1 MVYEIRIRLQSEG
14 LTTENLSEILLVIDF
29 LILMFLFRCMM
40 CIIFYLFDLNFI
52 TLKYSF
58 VCIVCITYFK
68 TILQYIAFGN
78 HFGKITVWDL
88 QSLDPLNSNSKST
101 SVW

>member
-1 MVYEIRIRLQSEG
+1 MVHEIRIRLQSEG
-14 LTTENLSEILLVIDF
+14 LRTESFSERLLVIDY
-29 LILMFLFRCMM
+29 LVLKFLFKFMM
-40 CIIFYLFDLNFI
+40 YINFYLFILTFI
-52 TLKYSF
+52 NSNCTF
-58 VCIVCITYFK
+58 VCIVCITYFN

-101 SVW
+101 LV